1 MQTRIRELRKRRS
14 LTLQQLADLIG
25 TTPQTV
31 QRLETANMTVSMEWL
46 SRFADAFGVRASDLI
61 ADDQSRNVPLLGRI
75 GRDGTMN
82 TMSARGANQLNDAVA
97 LDVPADDP
105 VAIQLEADVGDYP
118 AGAYLIG
125 NKLSGADIVNA
136 HGHDCIVMLANGLV
150 LLRRLICRN
159 GLISLIPI
167 EPSGDVRFDADVTWA
182 ARLILQLRY
191 L

>member
-61 ADDQSRNVPLLGRI
+61 ADDQSRNIPLLGRI
-75 GRDGTMN
+75 GRDGTMS
-82 TMSARGANQLNDAVA
+82 TRGANQVRDTVA

-105 VAIQLEADVGDYP
+105 VAVQLEDDVGDYP
-118 AGAYLIG
+118 AGTFLIG
-125 NKLSGADIVNA
+125 NKLSGPDIVNA

-159 GLISLIPI
+159 GLISLVPI
-167 EPSGDVRFDADVTWA
+167 EPSGDVRFDAEVIWA
-182 ARLILQLRY
+182 ARLIVQMRY

>member
-14 LTLQQLADLIG
+14 LTLQQLADLVG

-61 ADDQSRNVPLLGRI
+61 ADDRNRNIPLLGRI
-75 GRDGTMN
+75 GRDGTLH
-82 TMSARGANQLNDAVA
+82 ARPGNQSSDTVA
-97 LDVPADDP
+97 LDVPAEDP
-105 VAIQLEADVGDYP
+105 VAVQLEADVGDYP
-118 AGAYLIG
+118 AGALLIG
-125 NKLSGADIVNA
+125 NRLSGPDIVNA

-150 LLRRLICRN
+150 LLRRLICHN
-159 GLISLIPI
+159 NSISLVPI
-167 EPSGDVRFDADVTWA
+167 EPSGDVRFDADIAWA
-182 ARLILQLRY
+182 ARLTMLLRY

>member
-31 QRLETANMTVSMEWL
+31 QRLETANMTVSMDWL

-61 ADDQSRNVPLLGRI
+61 ADDQNRNIPMLGHV

-82 TMSARGANQLNDAVA
+82 MRGANQPSDAVA

-105 VAIQLEADVGDYP
+105 VAVQLEADVGDYP
-118 AGAYLIG
+118 AGAFLIG

-136 HGHDCIVMLANGLV
+136 HGHDCIVMLASGLV

-159 GLISLIPI
+159 GLISLVPI
-167 EPSGDVRFDADVTWA
+167 EPSGDVRFDADVVWA

>member
-1 MQTRIRELRKRRS
+1 MQTRIREFRKRSS

-61 ADDQSRNVPLLGRI
+61 ADNRNRNIPLLGRI
-75 GRDGTMN
+75 GLDGTMRAHAGN
-82 TMSARGANQLNDAVA
+82 HGADMVA
-97 LDVPADDP
+97 LDIPADDP
-105 VAIQLEADVGDYP
+105 VAVHLEADVGDYR
-118 AGAYLIG
+118 AGAFLIG
-125 NKLSGADIVNA
+125 NRLSGADIVNA
-136 HGHDCIVMLANGLV
+136 HGHDCIVMLDNGLA
-150 LLRRLICRN
+150 LLRRVICRN
-159 GLISLIPI
+159 GSILLIPI
-167 EPSGDVRFDADVTWA
+167 EPSGDIRFDADIAWA

>member
-61 ADDQSRNVPLLGRI
+61 ADDPNRNIPLLGRI
-75 GRDGTMN
+75 GRDGTMQ
-82 TMSARGANQLNDAVA
+82 ARSGDHVNDAVA

-105 VAIQLEADVGDYP
+105 VAVQLESDVGDYP
-118 AGAYLIG
+118 AGSFLIG
-125 NKLSGADIVNA
+125 NRLSGADIVNA
-136 HGHDCIVMLANGLV
+136 HGHDCIVMLASGLV
-150 LLRRLICRN
+150 LLRRLICRD
-159 GLISLIPI
+159 GLISIVPI
-167 EPSGDVRFDADVTWA
+167 EPSGDVRFDVDIAWA

>member
-14 LTLQQLADLIG
+14 LTLQQLANLVG

-46 SRFADAFGVRASDLI
+46 GRFADAFGVRPSDLI
-61 ADDQSRNVPLLGRI
+61 ADEQSRNIPLLGSI
-75 GRDGTMN
+75 GRDGTMSERASDQVGE
-82 TMSARGANQLNDAVA
+82 TMT

-105 VAIQLEADVGDYP
+105 VAVHLEADVGDYR
-118 AGAYLIG
+118 AGAFLVG
-125 NKLSGADIVNA
+125 NRLSGDDIVNA
-136 HGHDCIVMLANGLV
+136 HGHDCIVMLSNNLV

-159 GLISLIPI
+159 SAVLLIPI
-167 EPSGDVRFDADVTWA
+167 EPSGDVRFDADVVWA
-182 ARLILQLRY
+182 ARLILHLRY